1 MILDKTQQFASAQA
15 CTTTNG
21 TNVID
26 LGAPGTV
33 LGTTVALSRDVGPG
47 EPIPFM
53 AQVTTA
59 FSGVGTFTLRIITA
73 PTTSLTGGTVVA
85 ATQAFTAT
93 PLVAGY
99 QIPLS
104 ILPNQ
109 LTGRYLGIDYVIST
123 TTLTGSVTAA
133 IVAGLQTNKAAGRA

>member
-1 MILDKTQQFASAQA
+1 MIMDKTAQFSSAQTF
-15 CTTTNG
+15 TTGNA

-33 LGTTVALSRDVGPG
+33 LGASTALSRDIGPG

-59 FSGVGTFTLRIITA
+59 FSGAGTATIAIVSA
-73 PTTSLTGGTVVA
+73 PTTSLTGGTTVA
-85 ATQAFTAT
+85 QTQAFTAT

-109 LTGRYLGIDYVIST
+109 LTGRYLGVTVTIST
-123 TTLTGSVTAA
+123 TSLSGALSMG